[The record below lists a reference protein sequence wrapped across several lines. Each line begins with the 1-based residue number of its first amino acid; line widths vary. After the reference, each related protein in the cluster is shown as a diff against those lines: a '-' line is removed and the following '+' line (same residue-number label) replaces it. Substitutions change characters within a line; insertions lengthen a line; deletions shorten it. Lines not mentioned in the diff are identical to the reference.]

1 MFQNILILSDNFQI
15 CKKFVEIIASKK
27 LNFANFTFAFSY
39 NNPKI
44 EESLINSNI
53 IAHPINVKQDYPNII
68 KNYDLVISA
77 HCKQLFPVELVKA
90 VKCINVHP
98 GLNPFNRG
106 WYPQVFSILNKMP
119 LGATIHE
126 IDEELDHG
134 PIICQKEVDLFAW
147 DTSLSAY
154 ERVQNAE
161 IELLEKWLPTIL
173 SGSYDVFKPDNDGNL
188 NLKSD
193 FNSLCKINLGK
204 KQTIGETIDLLRAL
218 SHGNYKNAWYIDE
231 HTGKKVYLQIQLNP
245 E

>member
-1 MFQNILILSDNFQI
+1 MYNYKRILIISDNLFI
-15 CKKFVEIIASKK
+15 VNHFKRIINKNGIEACVDYRCSTGSPLLSEGFTALTIKKNI
-27 LNFANFTFAFSY
+27 SY
-39 NNPKI
+39 VI
-44 EESLINSNI
+44 
-53 IAHPINVKQDYPNII
+53 DC
-68 KNYDLVISA
+68 YDLIFSA
-77 HCKQLFPVELVKA
+77 HCKQLFPAELVKA

-161 IELLEKWLPTIL
+161 IELLENWLPVIL
-173 SGSYDVFKPDNDGNL
+173 SGSYDFFKPDTDGNL

-193 FNSLCKINLGK
+193 FNSLCKISLEK

-218 SHGNYKNAWYIDE
+218 SHGDYKNAWYIDE

>member
-1 MFQNILILSDNFQI
+1 MFNKILILSDNFQI

-39 NNPKI
+39 NNSKI
-44 EESLINSNI
+44 GESFINSNI
-53 IAHPINVKQDYPNII
+53 IAHPINVKQDYPDII

-77 HCKQLFPVELVKA
+77 HCKQLFPAELVKA

-161 IELLEKWLPTIL
+161 IELLEIWLPIIL
-173 SGSYDVFKPDNDGNL
+173 SGSYDVFKPDTDGNL

-193 FNSLCKINLGK
+193 FNSLCKISLEK

-218 SHGNYKNAWYIDE
+218 SHGDYKNAWYIDE